1 MCQVFCAQTCRCF
14 HVVLLIHRWLCS
26 CLGNVVASASWCTL
40 LYLPSALIG
49 EALQF
54 SDDDVRRCFSKCT
67 AIDTPNVAWQQAQL
81 SLSRGCLGLRSLS
94 EHSSAAYI
102 SSLSA
107 SGVCSSSC
115 KHLAESI
122 KDLNELV
129 SSDDALVLDHLD
141 VVMYMYQR
149 SLSAKLK
156 IMI

>member
-1 MCQVFCAQTCRCF
+1 MPSFFAHKRADASMLLEQLEDVGAVDPQVALLLLRQCGDFCKLVHLARST
-14 HVVLLIHRWLCS
+14 
-26 CLGNVVASASWCTL
+26 
-40 LYLPSALIG
+40 PPALIG

-54 SDDDVRRCFSKCT
+54 FDGDVRRCFSECT
-67 AIDTPNVAWQQAQL
+67 AMDTPNVAWQQAQL
-81 SLSRGCLGLRSLS
+81 SLSRGGLGLRSLS

-122 KDLNELV
+122 KDFNELV

-141 VVMYMYQR
+141 VVMHQ
-149 SLSAKLK
+149 
-156 IMI
+156 

>member
-1 MCQVFCAQTCRCF
+1 MQLARPT
-14 HVVLLIHRWLCS
+14 
-26 CLGNVVASASWCTL
+26 
-40 LYLPSALIG
+40 PPALIG

-54 SDDDVRRCFSKCT
+54 FDDDVRRCFSECT

-81 SLSRGCLGLRSLS
+81 SLSRGGLELRTLS

-122 KDLNELV
+122 KDFNELV
-129 SSDDALVLDHLD
+129 SSDDDLVLDHLD
-141 VVMYMYQR
+141 VVMHQI
-149 SLSAKLK
+149 SLSGK
-156 IMI
+156 IEDHDLRCYLIRSPCLTKHVCFPFLHHMQQLGSL